1 MCSSLKGS
9 SKVSQKVNER
19 NLNNVFYL
27 QVYMA
32 SALGHRQVQSKRI
45 VFFSILFMTL
55 LGLHG
60 GRLVLC
66 CCMQAISSCSKQ
78 GLLFLCS
85 LRASVVVVHELS
97 CSVPC
102 GIKPMYP
109 GLASG
114 FLTTAPPG
122 KSLEYSFVILFGNS
136 EVMLKKNGNLYEFLE
151 TLDF

>member
-1 MCSSLKGS
+1 MHWFLFAVAFPAMEHG
-9 SKVSQKVNER
+9 
-19 NLNNVFYL
+19 
-27 QVYMA
+27 
-32 SALGHRQVQSKRI
+32 ALGV
-45 VFFSILFMTL
+45 
-55 LGLHG
+55 
-60 GRLVLC
+60 
-66 CCMQAISSCSKQ
+66 
-78 GLLFLCS
+78 
-85 LRASVVVVHELS
+85 RASVVVVHELS